1 MATRSRIG
9 LLLEDGTIES
19 VYCHW
24 DGYPEHNGRILQD
37 HYDQTKLVALLALGD
52 ISSLAPEIGERHP
65 FSQFDVPQDQRVNY
79 DNWTTFYARDRGET
93 GVGSKRHQTVSEF
106 FDAAD
111 GCGAE
116 YVYLMQHGVWRW
128 DAVGAQGQR
137 GRLGLLKD
145 CLESI
150 EAEEAV

>member
-9 LLLEDGTIES
+9 LQLENGTIES

-37 HYDQTKLVALLALGD
+37 HYDQAKLVALLAQGD

-65 FSQFDVPQDQRVNY
+65 FSQFDVPADQRVNY
-79 DNWTTFYARDRGET
+79 GNWTTFYARDRGET
-93 GVGSKRHQTVSEF
+93 GVGSKRHYTVGEF
-106 FDAAD
+106 FGAAD

-116 YVYLMQHGVWRW
+116 YVYLMQDGVWHCA
-128 DAVGAQGQR
+128 AVGTQGQR
-137 GRLGLLKD
+137 GRLSLLKD